1 MKKELALE
9 LLALGKKQNEVAK
22 EVGVSERTIRRWLKE
37 EEFQKKLEKKVR
49 EKVKEKV
56 LKEVLQESKFK
67 EKKERVL
74 ELLDKALTQL
84 DYSKPMAVDVLVKL
98 LKIYTDIEEKRK
110 DRLLE
115 VFKKLIDTEKD
126 AEGIEAIRIIIE
138 KPAEEKDA

>member
-9 LLALGKKQNEVAK
+9 LLALGKKQSEVAK
-22 EVGVSERTIRRWLKE
+22 ELGVSERTLRRWLKD

-49 EKVKEKV
+49 EKVKERV

-67 EKKERVL
+67 ERKERVL
-74 ELLDKALTQL
+74 ELLDEALTQL

-98 LKIYTDIEEKRK
+98 LKVYTDIEEKRK

-115 VFKKLIDTEKD
+115 LFKKLLDAEKD
-126 AEGIEAIRIIIE
+126 TEGIEAIRIIVE
-138 KPAEEKDA
+138 KPNGEND

>member
-9 LLALGKKQNEVAK
+9 LLALGKKQSEVAK
-22 EVGVSERTIRRWLKE
+22 ELGVSERTLRRWLKE
-37 EEFQKKLEKKVR
+37 EEFRRKLEKKVK

-67 EKKERVL
+67 ERKERVL
-74 ELLDKALTQL
+74 ELLDEALTQL

-98 LKIYTDIEEKRK
+98 LKVYTDLEEKRK

-115 VFKKLIDTEKD
+115 LFKKLLDTEKD
-126 AEGIEAIRIIIE
+126 TEGIEAIRIIIE
-138 KPAEEKDA
+138 KPNGEND